1 MLARTF
7 SLQSKR
13 ISLNL
18 CVIFVIVLS
27 LGACSLFSKP
37 KAVQYHDRVL
47 KKKVVMTAM
56 AVKLASQVQDVD
68 DIAQGMPREI
78 LSRLDSSGS
87 FLVRQSHNLLSFDLQ
102 QEAPSAR
109 LVQQVAAENDAQ
121 FVIAGEI
128 RNAGVRAEPRFL
140 GLWEHRQRHIEI
152 EFAIY
157 DGVTGVRISR
167 HHLYRPAGDD
177 SRIGRDKPFG
187 SVTFYATKFGQAIDA
202 VMQESVAW
210 IRQDLA
216 NYPMLAKIVQV
227 KDQHIYL
234 DAGASSNLVIGDA
247 GLAIAAYEHLPAWGI
262 KAQQSQPL
270 AYGAA
275 QASMGRVKVAQV
287 QLPFSMLDTKEI
299 SASELVQLKVGDY
312 VRFDGKPVK

>member
-1 MLARTF
+1 MHRNSFFQKLLWC
-7 SLQSKR
+7 SLLILSV
-13 ISLNL
+13 SL
-18 CVIFVIVLS
+18 S
-27 LGACSLFSKP
+27 ACSLFSKP

-56 AVKLASQVQDVD
+56 AVKLASQLQDVD

-78 LSRLDSSGS
+78 LSRLDNSGS

-102 QEAPSAR
+102 QEAPSTR

-128 RNAGVRAEPRFL
+128 RNAGVRVEPRFL

-187 SVTFYATKFGQAIDA
+187 SVTFYATQFGQAIDA

-216 NYPMLAKIVQV
+216 SYPMLAKIVQV
-227 KDQHIYL
+227 KDQQIYL
-234 DAGASSNLVIGDA
+234 DAGANSNLIVGDA
-247 GLAIAAYEHLPAWGI
+247 GLAVAAFEHLPAWGI
-262 KAQQSQPL
+262 KAQQSQPV
-270 AYGAA
+270 AYGVA
-275 QASMGRVKVAQV
+275 QASMGWVKVAQV
-287 QLPFSMLDTKEI
+287 QMPFSIL
-299 SASELVQLKVGDY
+299 ELKDVAPSDALQLKVGDF

>member
-1 MLARTF
+1 MHRNSFFQKLLWC
-7 SLQSKR
+7 SLLILSV
-13 ISLNL
+13 SL
-18 CVIFVIVLS
+18 S
-27 LGACSLFSKP
+27 ACSLFSKP
-37 KAVQYHDRVL
+37 KPVAYQDRVL

-102 QEAPSAR
+102 QEAPSTR

-128 RNAGVRAEPRFL
+128 RNAGVRVEPRFL
-140 GLWEHRQRHIEI
+140 GLWENRQRHIEI

-157 DGVTGVRISR
+157 DGITGVRISR

-216 NYPMLAKIVQV
+216 SYPMLAKIVQV
-227 KDQHIYL
+227 KDQQIYL
-234 DAGASSNLVIGDA
+234 DAGANSNLIVGDA
-247 GLAIAAYEHLPAWGI
+247 GLAVAAYEHLPAWGM
-262 KAQQSQPL
+262 KAQQSQPI
-270 AYGAA
+270 AYGVA
-275 QASMGRVKVAQV
+275 QASMGWVKVSQV
-287 QLPFSMLDTKEI
+287 QMPFSILELKDVA
-299 SASELVQLKVGDY
+299 ASDALQLKAGDF

>member
-1 MLARTF
+1 MHRNSFFQKLLWC
-7 SLQSKR
+7 SLL
-13 ISLNL
+13 I
-18 CVIFVIVLS
+18 LS
-27 LGACSLFSKP
+27 LSLSACSLFSKP

-56 AVKLASQVQDVD
+56 AVKLASQVRDVD

-102 QEAPSAR
+102 QEAPSTR
-109 LVQQVAAENDAQ
+109 LVQQVAAEHDAQ

-128 RNAGVRAEPRFL
+128 RNAGVRVEPRFL

-167 HHLYRPAGDD
+167 HHLFRPAGDD

-187 SVTFYATKFGQAIDA
+187 SVTFYATQFGQAIDA

-227 KDQHIYL
+227 KDQQIYL
-234 DAGASSNLVIGDA
+234 DAGANSNLIVGDA
-247 GLAIAAYEHLPAWGI
+247 GLAVAAFEHLPAWGI
-262 KAQQSQPL
+262 KAQQSQPV
-270 AYGAA
+270 AYGVA
-275 QASMGRVKVAQV
+275 QASMGWVKVAQV
-287 QLPFSMLDTKEI
+287 QMPFSIL
-299 SASELVQLKVGDY
+299 ELKDVAPSDALQLKVGDF

>member
-1 MLARTF
+1 MHRNSFFQKLLWC
-7 SLQSKR
+7 SLLILSV
-13 ISLNL
+13 SL
-18 CVIFVIVLS
+18 S
-27 LGACSLFSKP
+27 ACSLFSKP
-37 KAVQYHDRVL
+37 KPVAYQDRVL

-102 QEAPSAR
+102 QEAPSTR

-128 RNAGVRAEPRFL
+128 RNAGVRGEPRFF
-140 GLWEHRQRHIEI
+140 GLWENRQRHIEI

-157 DGVTGVRISR
+157 DGITGVRISR

-216 NYPMLAKIVQV
+216 SYPMLAKIVQV
-227 KDQHIYL
+227 KDQQIYL
-234 DAGASSNLVIGDA
+234 DAGASSNLIVGDA
-247 GLAIAAYEHLPAWGI
+247 GLAVAAYEHLPAWGM
-262 KAQQSQPL
+262 KAQQSQPI
-270 AYGAA
+270 AYGVA
-275 QASMGRVKVAQV
+275 QASMGWVKVSQV
-287 QLPFSMLDTKEI
+287 QMPFSILELKDVA
-299 SASELVQLKVGDY
+299 ASDALQLKAGDF

>member
-1 MLARTF
+1 MRGKTF
-7 SLQSKR
+7 SRRLIWSALL
-13 ISLNL
+13 I
-18 CVIFVIVLS
+18 LS
-27 LGACSLFSKP
+27 LSLSACSLFSKP
-37 KAVQYHDRVL
+37 KTVVHHDRVL

-56 AVKLASQVQDVD
+56 AVKLASQVQDLD
-68 DIAQGMPREI
+68 DIAQGMPREM

-87 FLVRQSHNLLSFDLQ
+87 FLVRQSSNLLSFDLQ

-109 LVQQVAAENDAQ
+109 LVQQVATENDAQ

-128 RNAGVRAEPRFL
+128 RNAGVRVEPRFL
-140 GLWEHRQRHIEI
+140 GLWENRQRHIEI

-216 NYPMLAKIVQV
+216 SYPMLAKIVQV
-227 KDQHIYL
+227 KEQHIYL
-234 DAGASSNLVIGDA
+234 DAGASSNLIVGDA
-247 GLAIAAYEHLPAWGI
+247 GLAVAAYEHLPAWGM
-262 KAQQSQPL
+262 KSQQSQPL
-270 AYGAA
+270 AYGTA
-275 QASMGRVKVAQV
+275 QASMGWVKVAQV
-287 QLPFSMLDTKEI
+287 QMPFSILDTTEI
-299 SASELVQLKVGDY
+299 PASDLVQLKVGDY

>member
-1 MLARTF
+1 MHRNSFFQKLLWC
-7 SLQSKR
+7 SLLILSV
-13 ISLNL
+13 SL
-18 CVIFVIVLS
+18 S
-27 LGACSLFSKP
+27 ACSLFSKP
-37 KAVQYHDRVL
+37 KPVAYQDRVL

-87 FLVRQSHNLLSFDLQ
+87 FLVRQSHNLLSYDLQ
-102 QEAPSAR
+102 QEAPSTR

-128 RNAGVRAEPRFL
+128 RNAGVRVEPRFF
-140 GLWEHRQRHIEI
+140 GLWENRQRHIEI

-157 DGVTGVRISR
+157 DGITGVRISR

-216 NYPMLAKIVQV
+216 SYPMLAKIVQV
-227 KDQHIYL
+227 KDQQIYL
-234 DAGASSNLVIGDA
+234 DAGANSNLIVGDA
-247 GLAIAAYEHLPAWGI
+247 GLAVAAYEHLPAWGM
-262 KAQQSQPL
+262 KAQQSQPI
-270 AYGAA
+270 AYGVA
-275 QASMGRVKVAQV
+275 QASMGWVKVSQV
-287 QLPFSMLDTKEI
+287 QMPFSILELKDVA
-299 SASELVQLKVGDY
+299 ASDALQLKAGDF

>member
-1 MLARTF
+1 MHRNSFFQKLLWC
-7 SLQSKR
+7 SLLILSV
-13 ISLNL
+13 SL
-18 CVIFVIVLS
+18 S
-27 LGACSLFSKP
+27 ACSLFSKP

-78 LSRLDSSGS
+78 LSRLDNSGS

-102 QEAPSAR
+102 QEAPSTR

-128 RNAGVRAEPRFL
+128 RNAGVRVEPRFL

-187 SVTFYATKFGQAIDA
+187 SVTFYATQFGQAIDA

-216 NYPMLAKIVQV
+216 SYPMLAKIVQV
-227 KDQHIYL
+227 KDQQIYL
-234 DAGASSNLVIGDA
+234 DAGANSNLIVGDA
-247 GLAIAAYEHLPAWGI
+247 GLAVAAFEHLPAWGI
-262 KAQQSQPL
+262 KAQQSQPV
-270 AYGAA
+270 AYGVA
-275 QASMGRVKVAQV
+275 QASMGWVKVAQV
-287 QLPFSMLDTKEI
+287 QMPFSIL
-299 SASELVQLKVGDY
+299 ELKDVAPSDALQLKVGDF

>member
-1 MLARTF
+1 MRGKFLSQRLIWSVLLILGF
-7 SLQSKR
+7 SLS
-13 ISLNL
+13 
-18 CVIFVIVLS
+18 
-27 LGACSLFSKP
+27 ACSLFSKP

-47 KKKVVMTAM
+47 KKKIVMTAM

-78 LSRLDSSGS
+78 LSRLDDSGS

-128 RNAGVRAEPRFL
+128 RNAGVRVEPRFL
-140 GLWEHRQRHIEI
+140 GLWENRQRHIEI

-177 SRIGRDKPFG
+177 SRVGRDKPFG

-216 NYPMLAKIVQV
+216 SYPMLAKIVQV
-227 KDQHIYL
+227 KDQQIYL
-234 DAGASSNLVIGDA
+234 DAGASSNLMVGDA
-247 GLAIAAYEHLPAWGI
+247 GLAVAAYEHLPAWGM
-262 KAQQSQPL
+262 KAQQSQPV
-270 AYGAA
+270 GIGTA
-275 QASMGRVKVAQV
+275 QASMGWVKVAQV
-287 QLPFSMLDTKEI
+287 QMPFSILDMKELT
-299 SASELVQLKVGDY
+299 ASEWVQVKVGDY

>member
-1 MLARTF
+1 MRGKTLSRRLIWSVLLILSF
-7 SLQSKR
+7 SLS
-13 ISLNL
+13 
-18 CVIFVIVLS
+18 
-27 LGACSLFSKP
+27 ACSLFSKP

-78 LSRLDSSGS
+78 LSRLDHSGS

-102 QEAPSAR
+102 QDAPSTR
-109 LVQQVAAENDAQ
+109 LVQQVAAEHDAQ

-128 RNAGVRAEPRFL
+128 RNAGVRVEPRFL
-140 GLWEHRQRHIEI
+140 GLWENRQRHIEI

-216 NYPMLAKIVQV
+216 SYPMLAKIVQV

-234 DAGASSNLVIGDA
+234 DAGASSNLMVGDT
-247 GLAIAAYEHLPAWGI
+247 GLAVAAYEHFPAWGI
-262 KAQQSQPL
+262 KAQQSQPVAL
-270 AYGAA
+270 GAA

-287 QLPFSMLDTKEI
+287 QMPFSILDTTEI
-299 SASELVQLKVGDY
+299 PASESLQLKVGDY
-312 VRFDGKPVK
+312 VRFDGSPVK

>member
-1 MLARTF
+1 MRGKFLSQRLIWSVLLILGF
-7 SLQSKR
+7 SLS
-13 ISLNL
+13 
-18 CVIFVIVLS
+18 
-27 LGACSLFSKP
+27 ACSLFSKP

-47 KKKVVMTAM
+47 KKKIVMTAM

-78 LSRLDSSGS
+78 LSRLDDSGS

-128 RNAGVRAEPRFL
+128 RNAGVRVEPRFL
-140 GLWEHRQRHIEI
+140 GLWENRQRHIEI

-177 SRIGRDKPFG
+177 SRVGRDKPFG

-216 NYPMLAKIVQV
+216 SYPMLAKIVQV
-227 KDQHIYL
+227 KDQQIYL
-234 DAGASSNLVIGDA
+234 DAGASSNLMVGDA
-247 GLAIAAYEHLPAWGI
+247 GLAVAAYEHLPAWGM
-262 KAQQSQPL
+262 KAQQSQPV
-270 AYGAA
+270 GIGTA
-275 QASMGRVKVAQV
+275 QASMGWVKVAQV
-287 QLPFSMLDTKEI
+287 QMPFSILDMQELT
-299 SASELVQLKVGDY
+299 ASEWVQVKVGDY

>member
-1 MLARTF
+1 MHRNSFFQKLLWC
-7 SLQSKR
+7 SLL
-13 ISLNL
+13 I
-18 CVIFVIVLS
+18 LS
-27 LGACSLFSKP
+27 LSLSACSLFSKHKP
-37 KAVQYHDRVL
+37 VAYHDRVL

-102 QEAPSAR
+102 QEAPSTR
-109 LVQQVAAENDAQ
+109 LVQQVAAEHDAQ

-128 RNAGVRAEPRFL
+128 RNAGVRVEPRFL

-167 HHLYRPAGDD
+167 HHLFRPAGDD

-187 SVTFYATKFGQAIDA
+187 SVTFYATQFGQAIDA

-227 KDQHIYL
+227 KDQQIYL
-234 DAGASSNLVIGDA
+234 DAGANSNLIVGDA
-247 GLAIAAYEHLPAWGI
+247 GLAVAAFEHLPAWGI
-262 KAQQSQPL
+262 KAQQSQPV
-270 AYGAA
+270 AYGVA
-275 QASMGRVKVAQV
+275 QASMGWVKVAQV
-287 QLPFSMLDTKEI
+287 QMPFSIL
-299 SASELVQLKVGDY
+299 ELKDVAPSDALQLKVGDF